1 MKNRR
6 QAESVCFRRSVR
18 RMAAL
23 CAIVVAVCA
32 GSASADTYTWSTNTT
47 GAAQDGSGTWNTS
60 TANWVGVGDVHT
72 AWNNA
77 SGDTAVFGAGGTGGT
92 VTASSGITVGGLTF
106 NAVAS
111 NTYTLA
117 GGPLVLTGTP
127 VFTANT
133 NAAISSVLTGLVGFV
148 KTGNGTLTLSGA
160 NTFTGNLVVAGGT
173 AGATLQVNVD
183 SPTATGLGNMT
194 IVGRQVQVNGGATLL
209 FANNDPIGS
218 ATVLQNTSFVVD
230 GGTVNHGNYFVTM
243 PNILLTNGATLT
255 GGNGVYGNYQ
265 TYNLMGSVTVSGTS
279 GSTITT
285 TGSSLTGVHLG
296 NGNNRFI
303 VNPTGSDPDLTVI
316 APLVNRPGS
325 LAASGFIK
333 TGAGKMM
340 LAADNAFS
348 GAITVSNGVLQ
359 VGSGGAMG
367 SVGTGAGG
375 VALVN
380 ADATLVFNRSGT
392 LTQAGA
398 ITGSGS
404 LLKQGTGVVTL
415 SGANSYSG
423 GTTVSNGVLAA
434 TTTNSLPG
442 YATAGKV
449 TVGSGA
455 GLSVGVG
462 SWSNADITSLVNTG
476 AFGSGALFGFDTTA
490 GNYTYSGQF
499 ALPAVAGL
507 VKTGPNALTLSGSTG
522 IAGGVT
528 ALGGILRADFGA
540 GIPAATNVT
549 LNGASLSSSSGS
561 ITAALGAGAGQITV
575 AAGTA
580 SGFSALDVP
589 LTVNLGGAGAAL
601 SWGSSLFNPSVFVL
615 NDTGANTNLVFA
627 NGLDL
632 NSTNRTLTVNAS
644 EAAVN
649 GVIANGSGAAGL
661 VKNGAGTLRLT
672 AANTFTGGMTVN
684 AGTLALSG
692 GNDRLSTSGALT
704 VSNGKLDLGGNSQ
717 TTAGA
722 VVLDNAVVTNG
733 TLSKSGAVYDVR
745 SGTIAANLAGSV
757 GLTKSTAGTLVLSG
771 LNTYTGNT
779 LLNGGATWLNG
790 GTVSN
795 AAYFDI
801 GAVNSPATFLFSS
814 GAITAGS
821 QFVIGA
827 HGTSSGIQ
835 SNGTLQVNGTF
846 YMGGYGEGTGTGTYT
861 QVGGKVTVTGSMSF
875 NGGGPNSGIYNLAG
889 GSLTL
894 AFLQKLGGT
903 GAGTF
908 NFNGGTLK
916 PSASSATF
924 MQGLTAAN
932 VQSGGAILDTVGY
945 DVTINQS
952 LLHGA
957 ALGAQL
963 DGGLAKLGSGT
974 LTLTGTN
981 SYNGTTTVSNGTLR
995 LGASYAIT
1003 NGGALRV
1010 AGGVLDLGGFA
1021 FTNGTVTLN
1030 SGSIINGSL
1039 NAFSYALT
1047 DTGTIQANL
1056 SGGALTKSGAGT
1068 VVLLGGNTCT
1078 GAASV
1083 AQGTLTLADFGNSNC
1098 RLRLDASDST
1108 TLATNANGMG
1118 AITASG
1124 QQVGYWG
1131 DLSGNGKPATQATT
1145 NNRPTYV
1152 ANGADFNGRSVLQFD
1167 GVDDDIT
1174 SLLDINATSIPN
1186 ITIIMVYKQ
1195 LDKAGNG
1202 GLWGHDNGSWDRLQ
1216 LFYNSPSYYQ
1226 IATANSSASVKGMET
1241 NKVTLYSAVLKNGV
1255 TSGSYVYI
1263 NGRSDSTCGLPAFT
1277 SQESAPYGYASF
1289 TLGNISAGNGY
1300 RGKVQIGEVL
1310 VYDTALSDSIRR
1322 NVEAYLR
1329 NKWLGASDPITPGLP
1344 TNAAVQVATGAVLN
1358 LDGTSHTVASVSGGG
1373 IISNGSLR
1381 VTGTLAPGG
1390 TNTVGTL
1397 SFSLSPVLS
1406 GATLLADAAAD
1417 GSGDQLA
1424 VTGNLSLTGLT
1435 LQIANTG
1442 LLNRA
1447 KTYAVATCTGT
1458 LTGRFVATNLPA
1470 NWYIRYNQ
1478 TSATLYYA
1486 NPGTMIRVM

>member
-1 MKNRR
+1 MQSKHQMKT
-6 QAESVCFRRSVR
+6 EWVCRTIR

-23 CAIVVAVCA
+23 WATAAAVCA
-32 GSASADTYTWSTNTT
+32 GGASADTYTWSTNTT
-47 GAAQDGSGTWNTS
+47 GAAQDGTGTWDTA
-60 TANWVGVGDVHT
+60 TANWVGVGNGHT
-72 AWNNA
+72 SWNNA
-77 SGDTAVFGAGGTGGT
+77 NGDTAAFGAGGTGGI

-117 GGPLVLTGTP
+117 GGPLALTGAP

-133 NAAISSVLTGLVGFV
+133 NAAISSAMTGPVGFT
-148 KTGNGTLTLSGA
+148 KTGNGTLTLSSNSSSFTGNVSVAQGLLIANAANTTGSAPTNSSLGYLLSASRIITVQNGGTLQFNVHDTFGIDGA
-160 NTFTGNLVVAGGT
+160 NPQVTVTVESGGTVQNLNTFTTFGALNLQGGT
-173 AGATLQVNVD
+173 L
-183 SPTATGLGNMT
+183 TAS
-194 IVGRQVQVNGGATLL
+194 GGANANYQAYQLKGVVTSGGDSAISTTGGNYNGVHLFDTTFAVTGGTLT
-209 FANNDPIGS
+209 AS
-218 ATVLQNTSFVVD
+218 APLLNKP
-230 GGTVNHGNYFVTM
+230 GGTVSK
-243 PNILLTNGATLT
+243 
-255 GGNGVYGNYQ
+255 
-265 TYNLMGSVTVSGTS
+265 LM
-279 GSTITT
+279 
-285 TGSSLTGVHLG
+285 
-296 NGNNRFI
+296 
-303 VNPTGSDPDLTVI
+303 
-316 APLVNRPGS
+316 
-325 LAASGFIK
+325 K
-333 TGAGKMM
+333 TGAGKMV

-348 GAITVSNGVLQ
+348 GAVTVSNGLLQ
-359 VGSGGAMG
+359 VGTGGAMG

-434 TTTNSLPG
+434 TTANSLPG
-442 YATAGKV
+442 FATAGKV
-449 TVGSGA
+449 TLSTGA

-476 AFGSGALFGFDTTA
+476 VFGSGTFFGFDTTA

-507 VKTGPNALTLSGSTG
+507 VKTGPNVLTLSGSTG
-522 IAGGVT
+522 IAGSVT

-540 GIPAATNVT
+540 GLPAATNAT
-549 LNGASLSSSSGS
+549 LAGGSLSSSSGS
-561 ITAALGAGAGQITV
+561 ITAALGAGAGQITI
-575 AAGTA
+575 AAGAA

-589 LTVNLGGAGAAL
+589 LTVNLGGAGASL
-601 SWGSSLFNPSVFVL
+601 SWGSAAFNPSVFVL
-615 NDTGANTNLVFA
+615 NDVGANTNLIFA

-632 NSTNRTLTVNAS
+632 NGTNRTLAVNAS

-672 AANTFTGGMTVN
+672 APNTFTGGMTLN

-733 TLSKSGAVYDVR
+733 TLNKSGGIFDVR
-745 SGTIAANLAGSV
+745 SGTITANLAGSA
-757 GLTKSTAGTLVLSG
+757 GLTKTTVGTLVLSG

-801 GAVNSPATFLFSS
+801 GAFNSPATFLFSS

-827 HGTSSGIQ
+827 HGTSSGVQ

-846 YMGGYGEGTGTGTYT
+846 YMGGYGDGPGVGTYT
-861 QVGGKVTVTGSMSF
+861 QVGGTVTATSGMNF
-875 NGGGPNSGIYNLAG
+875 GGGGPNAGVYNLTG
-889 GSLTL
+889 GSLTVPS
-894 AFLQKLGGT
+894 FSKNGS
-903 GAGTF
+903 GAATF
-908 NFNGGTLK
+908 NFNGGVLK
-916 PSASSATF
+916 SSASSATF
-924 MQGLTAAN
+924 MRVLTAAY
-932 VQSGGAILDTVGY
+932 VQSGGALFDSAGY
-945 DVTINQS
+945 DDTIGQP
-952 LLHGA
+952 LLHDP
-957 ALGAQL
+957 ALGAL
-963 DGGLAKLGSGT
+963 SDGGLTKLGAGT
-974 LTLTGTN
+974 LTLSGTN
-981 SYNGTTTVSNGTLR
+981 TYNGATTVSNGTLR
-995 LGASYAIT
+995 LGVANAIT

-1010 AGGVLDLGGFA
+1010 AGGVLDLGGFTV
-1021 FTNGTVTLN
+1021 TNGAVSLS

-1039 NAFSYALT
+1039 IAASYALA

-1068 VVLLGGNTCT
+1068 VALLGGNTCT
-1078 GAASV
+1078 GTTSV
-1083 AQGTLTLADFGNSNC
+1083 AQGTLTLADFGSGNC
-1098 RLRLDASDST
+1098 RLRLDASDIT
-1108 TLATNANGMG
+1108 TLAANANGTG

-1131 DLSGNGKPATQATT
+1131 DISGNGKPATQATAA
-1145 NNRPTYV
+1145 NRPTYTNNV
-1152 ANGADFNGRSVLQFD
+1152 AAFNGRAALQFD
-1167 GVDDDIT
+1167 GADDDIT
-1174 SLLDINATSIPN
+1174 SLLDINATNIPN
-1186 ITIIMVYKQ
+1186 LTIVMIYRKLSNKV
-1195 LDKAGNG
+1195 NG
-1202 GLWGHDNGSWDRLQ
+1202 GLWGHDNGNWDRLQ
-1216 LFYNSPSYYQ
+1216 LLDFQSVGANN
-1226 IATANSSASVKGMET
+1226 IAGNNTSIAVNGMNT
-1241 NKVTLYSAVLKNGV
+1241 NAVMVYAAVLKNGV

-1263 NGRSDSTCGLPAFT
+1263 NGCSDSTNGLPAFT
-1277 SQESAPYGYASF
+1277 SKETDTGYASF

-1300 RGKVQIGEVL
+1300 RGNIQVGEVL
-1310 VYDTALSDSIRR
+1310 VYDTALSDPIRR

-1329 NKWLGASDPITPGLP
+1329 NKWLGASDPMALALP
-1344 TNAAVQVATGAVLN
+1344 TNGAVQVATGAVLN

-1373 IISNGSLR
+1373 IVSNGSLT

-1397 SFSLSPVLS
+1397 SFAVSPVLS
-1406 GATLLADAAAD
+1406 GATLLADVAAD

-1442 LLNRA
+1442 LLNRT
-1447 KTYAVATCTGT
+1447 KTYMVATCTGM
-1458 LTGRFVATNLPA
+1458 LTGRFAATNLPN
-1470 NWYIRYNQ
+1470 NWHIRYNQ
-1478 TSATLYYA
+1478 TTATIYYA
-1486 NPGTMIRVM
+1486 NPGTMIRVL